1 MKAIRVGIIGQ
12 GRSGRDIH
20 GVYLKTDARYQIVA
34 VADTIAGRRERAV
47 REYGCAAHADYR
59 ELLARKDIDLIVN
72 ASFSQLHVP
81 LTREAL
87 LAGHH
92 VLCEKPFA
100 RRVADVDDLIATA
113 KKVDRTLAIFQ
124 QSRFAPYFRQVQQ
137 VINSG
142 VLGRIVQISISFN
155 GHGRRWD
162 WQTLTEFDGGNL
174 MNTGPHPLDQAL
186 VLFGTDDP
194 EVWCRMDRTEGSC
207 GTAENHVKLL
217 LSGPGKPLIDLE
229 ISSCCAYPQG
239 LYQIYGS
246 RGGMKVS
253 NSEASWRYYDPATSP
268 ELVLHREPLEKADG
282 TPSYPG
288 EQITWQTGSWPEA
301 KEGDAAVDSYVAAN
315 PDSNMTGDFYAMLH
329 RTLTSGAPL
338 EVTPQQVRRQVA
350 VIDACRRQNP
360 AIYPN
365 G

>member
-1 MKAIRVGIIGQ
+1 MAAIRVGIIGQ

-34 VADTIAGRRERAV
+34 VADTLAERRERAV

-59 ELLARKDIDLIVN
+59 ELLARKDIDLVVN
-72 ASFSQLHVP
+72 SSFSHLHVP
-81 LTREAL
+81 ITREAL

-100 RRVADVDDLIATA
+100 RRVADVDSLIATA
-113 KKVDRTLAIFQ
+113 KKAGRTLAVFQ
-124 QSRFAPYFRQVQQ
+124 QSRYAPYFRQVRQ
-137 VINSG
+137 VIDSG
-142 VLGRIVQISISFN
+142 VLGRIVQISISFS
-155 GHGRRWD
+155 GHARRWD

-186 VLFGTDDP
+186 VLFGEGEP
-194 EVWCRMDRTEGSC
+194 EVWCRMDCTEGSS
-207 GTAENHVKLL
+207 GNAENHVKLL

-239 LYQIYGS
+239 LYQVYGT
-246 RGGMKVS
+246 RGGMKAS
-253 NSEASWRYYDPATSP
+253 GSEAAWRFYDPAAAPTQ
-268 ELVLHREPLEKADG
+268 VLRRDPLAKEDG
-282 TPSYPG
+282 TPSYPV
-288 EQITWQTGSWPEA
+288 EQLPWQTGSWPEA
-301 KEGDAAVDSYVAAN
+301 KAGDAAAGYVAN
-315 PDSNMTGDFYAMLH
+315 QPRSDMTADYYSMLH

-338 EVTPQQVRRQVA
+338 EVTVQQVRRQIA
-350 VIDACRRQNP
+350 VIEACRRQNP
-360 AIYPN
+360 ALYPN